1 MNYATQTCRADGA
14 ALRSTQLCRLI
25 ALVWL
30 ITLAGCASLVP
41 PLDPPKVTVE
51 NIRSLPVEGTG
62 PRFLLTVRIVNP
74 NEQALDIAGIS
85 YAIELMD
92 RELVAGV
99 ANDIPVIEG
108 YSERSIDLEA
118 GVNLFEFLRLLASLG
133 QTPADLINY
142 KVTAKVD
149 FRGLLPT
156 QRVEKSGVINLR

>member
-1 MNYATQTCRADGA
+1 MSDGVLACRARA
-14 ALRSTQLCRLI
+14 TALRLAQLCKLVT
-25 ALVWL
+25 LVWL
-30 ITLAGCASLVP
+30 VTLAGCASLVP
-41 PLDPPKVTVE
+41 QLDPPKVTVE

-92 RELVAGV
+92 RELVTGV

-133 QTPADLINY
+133 QTPTDLINY

-149 FRGLLPT
+149 FRGL
-156 QRVEKSGVINLR
+156 Q

>member
-1 MNYATQTCRADGA
+1 MNDRARTCKGGM
-14 ALRSTQLCRLI
+14 ALLRLSQLRNLF
-25 ALVWL
+25 ALVG
-30 ITLAGCASLVP
+30 LAMLVGCASLVP
-41 PLDPPKVTVE
+41 PLDPPKVSVE
-51 NIRSLPVEGTG
+51 NIRSLPVEGSG
-62 PRFLLTVRIVNP
+62 PRFLLTVRVVNP

-92 RELVAGV
+92 RELVTGV

-118 GVNLFEFLRLLASLG
+118 GVNLFEFLRLLASFG

-156 QRVEKSGVINLR
+156 QRVEKTGEINLR

>member
-1 MNYATQTCRADGA
+1 MTDENKRTQAVKKRARQPARGWG
-14 ALRSTQLCRLI
+14 RRLLFWFLG
-25 ALVWL
+25 LV
-30 ITLAGCASLVP
+30 
-41 PLDPPKVTVE
+41 
-51 NIRSLPVEGTG
+51 
-62 PRFLLTVRIVNP
+62 
-74 NEQALDIAGIS
+74 
-85 YAIELMD
+85 
-92 RELVAGV
+92 LVAGV

>member
-1 MNYATQTCRADGA
+1 MSYTGLTCRAGSSA
-14 ALRSTQLCRLI
+14 TRSMQRYRI
-25 ALVWL
+25 FALVWL

-74 NEQALDIAGIS
+74 NEQSLDIAGIS

-92 RELVAGV
+92 RELVTGV

-108 YSERSIDLEA
+108 
-118 GVNLFEFLRLLASLG
+118 LASALS
-133 QTPADLINY
+133 IWR
-142 KVTAKVD
+142 
-149 FRGLLPT
+149 RG
-156 QRVEKSGVINLR
+156 